1 MINVRNAFCT
11 HKNCSTRV
19 YYGKPGH
26 FPSHCAKHRQ
36 PGMITRPNAKC
47 SQCKSPAIWGTNWV
61 PARCDDHK
69 QPDDQNLVE
78 KECAMCGLTM
88 LLDDNGVCEYCNPV
102 TFQRARL
109 AKQTALMDY
118 LDARELTGTSTDTT
132 IDRGACGRER
142 PDRVYELA
150 DKILIIEC
158 DEHQHRD
165 RACDCEQTRMINI
178 GQSYGG
184 MPVYFIRWNPDN
196 YCSDNDRKQPEEIK
210 KRHKLVG
217 DLIASIA
224 KGKTALPRG
233 LVNVLY
239 MYYNGWSTLAKE
251 KWTVLLEYSTEI
263 DMHG

>member
-1 MINVRNAFCT
+1 
-11 HKNCSTRV
+11 
-19 YYGKPGH
+19 
-26 FPSHCAKHRQ
+26 
-36 PGMITRPNAKC
+36 
-47 SQCKSPAIWGTNWV
+47 
-61 PARCDDHK
+61 
-69 QPDDQNLVE
+69 
-78 KECAMCGLTM
+78 MCGLTM

-118 LDARELTGTSTDTT
+118 LDARDLTGTSTDTT
-132 IDRGACGRER
+132 IDQGACGRER

-150 DKILIIEC
+150 DKIIILEC

-233 LVNVLY
+233 LVSVLY

-263 DMHG
+263 DVHG